1 MLAAEEG
8 IGGLVGTEVQQREEG
23 VADAVC
29 RVGLQPPF
37 VSDALE
43 EALRELLSSLSAIF
57 TFLLAKII
65 CRWNR

>member
-8 IGGLVGTEVQQREEG
+8 IGGFVSTEVQQREES

-29 RVGLQPPF
+29 RVSLQAPL

-43 EALRELLSSLSAIF
+43 EGLKCTLV
-57 TFLLAKII
+57 
-65 CRWNR
+65 

>member
-8 IGGLVGTEVQQREEG
+8 FGGFVSTEMQQREES

-29 RVGLQPPF
+29 RVGLQTSL

-43 EALRELLSSLSAIF
+43 KGLKCTLV
-57 TFLLAKII
+57 
-65 CRWNR
+65 